1 MAFFLAGID
10 NRTGILIFIGEEI
23 HSLTYTNPI
32 YSVLYLDGD
41 EQRLAA
47 FESAFSQ
54 DYHVYTAALGRTGL
68 EIMVHRTIQLVIAD
82 QSLPDMTGIGFL
94 ERIMPLYPDC
104 TRMVQTGTGDM
115 ESVARA
121 ADRGIV
127 FQYVTFPW
135 KREEL
140 KITIDAALE
149 VYYLKVQNRNLDN
162 HLNEVKQ
169 TLERK
174 VMERTRKIE
183 QQRINMTDSI
193 RYASRIQ
200 KAMMLSSEELER
212 IMPSHFILNKP
223 KDIVSGDFFWVSNRN
238 GRLIV
243 ALADCTGHGVPGAFM
258 SILGI
263 NLLNEIVSGM
273 ETPRTADILN
283 ELRSRVV
290 RAMGQTGKIDEAKE
304 GMEMALCMLDP
315 GRGMIQ
321 FSGANRPLY
330 LASGGELKVIK
341 GDRMPIGVYY
351 EEELPFTSTD
361 VPCKKHDILYLFTD
375 GFVDQIGGLHRKT
388 FRTTRFRKLIQEIC
402 HRPLDE
408 QKAILREEHEIWRA
422 GQEQIDDIMVMGIRL

>member
-1 MAFFLAGID
+1 
-10 NRTGILIFIGEEI
+10 
-23 HSLTYTNPI
+23 
-32 YSVLYLDGD
+32 
-41 EQRLAA
+41 
-47 FESAFSQ
+47 
-54 DYHVYTAALGRTGL
+54 
-68 EIMVHRTIQLVIAD
+68 
-82 QSLPDMTGIGFL
+82 
-94 ERIMPLYPDC
+94 
-104 TRMVQTGTGDM
+104 MVQTGTGDM
-115 ESVARA
+115 DSVARA
-121 ADRGIV
+121 ANRGIV

-330 LASGGELKVIK
+330 LASGGELNVIK

-361 VPCKKHDILYLFTD
+361 VPYKEHDILYLFTD